1 MQRAALLQELLRL
14 APRAQ
19 WPHTRI
25 VVPHRGAQR
34 ALQQACVSAGVGLLP
49 QVISLADPEIFA
61 ADLGLPVPPAAN
73 GWPLRAQALRLLQE
87 AHPELNPASLI
98 PRTEELLQSLN
109 LLAEYGI
116 SPAQLRASVPLELQP
131 IWAIHG
137 QILLQLW
144 ATVAPQAAESLPAAR
159 RRSLWQHMMAQV
171 QRNPHPTLWWGPAP
185 QTPTQAEFYAAL
197 QPTHVPHRGEASP
210 CVTLVANT
218 RWEEVQRLTLW
229 VAQHLQAGAQRVGIV
244 ASGAMAERLATELR
258 VRFGVRATT
267 TGGTR
272 WGDTA
277 AGAQLLEAAQ
287 SWRRGSKELS
297 LAYWLNQLPP
307 TPLPP
312 ALQGVL
318 AELHMLPG
326 RWPAPLALAWLRQA
340 LEALAGHEDE
350 ALQPDARV
358 HLLPAHLATQQPWC
372 ALAVAEMVEGV
383 WPTRGQQGGL
393 SQAQR
398 RALGLP
404 DTVAQAAHA
413 EGLLAHLRQQGAGQ
427 VAFSRHAHDDGG
439 NPVLPSRWWPQG
451 VAAVAEEFSPL
462 AWAKPPRPESLGE
475 FTLPQPPEKLSP
487 SLLEA
492 LLGCPY
498 AAYARRVLKLE
509 KLPPLTYAPD
519 LRERGTLLHSWL
531 RDVVREFPHIQ
542 PDQVPDV
549 THSLRTR
556 ATELVR
562 NLRPLERALWGTKME
577 RLAPEIAAAW
587 AKAGGKILAEELLE
601 EELGGLKISARADAL
616 LQSPAG
622 TVVIDYKTGTPP
634 SAAKIQRGAR
644 PQLAVEGWLVQQRGE
659 ALAGL
664 GYWHLKGYGLT
675 PLPTTQWPTKK
686 TPLGALLAP
695 VAPTLGQV
703 QQQYFKASAVWLATP
718 DAEGAGVLA
727 TGPCEHCD
735 LAGVCRRQAA
745 VLQPLPQGA
754 QP

>member
-1 MQRAALLQELLRL
+1 MQGAALLQELLHL
-14 APRAQ
+14 SPRAQ

-34 ALQQACVSAGVGLLP
+34 VLQQALRGAGAGLLP
-49 QVISLADPEIFA
+49 QLVSLAEPEPFT
-61 ADLGLPVPPAAN
+61 ADLGLPVPPPAN

-87 AHPELNPASLI
+87 AHPELNLASLL

-116 SPAQLRASVPLELQP
+116 TPAQLRASVPLELQP
-131 IWAIHG
+131 IWAMQG

-144 ATVAPQAAESLPAAR
+144 AVVAPQAATFLPAAR
-159 RRSLWQHMMAQV
+159 RRILWQHMIAQV
-171 QRNPHPTLWWGPAP
+171 QRNPHPTLWWGPLP
-185 QTPTQAEFYAAL
+185 QTPVQAEFYAAL
-197 QPTHVPHRGEASP
+197 QPTHVPHTGKICP
-210 CVTLVANT
+210 CFTLVANT

-258 VRFGVRATT
+258 VRLGIRATT

-277 AGAQLLEAAQ
+277 AGAQLLETAQ
-287 SWRRGSKELS
+287 SWLRGSKELS

-318 AELHMLPG
+318 EELQQLPG

-340 LEALAGHEDE
+340 LEALAGHADD

-372 ALAVAEMVEGV
+372 ALAVAELVEGV

-404 DTVAQAAHA
+404 DTVAQATHA
-413 EGLLAHLRQQGAGQ
+413 EGLLAQLRHQGAWE
-427 VAFSRHAHDDGG
+427 VVFSRHAHDDAG
-439 NPVLPSRWWPQG
+439 NPVLPSRWWPQSA
-451 VAAVAEEFSPL
+451 AAVAEEFSPQT
-462 AWAKPPRPESLGE
+462 WAKPPQPENLGE
-475 FTLPQPPEKLSP
+475 FTPPQPPNKLSP

-498 AAYARRVLKLE
+498 AAYASRILKLE
-509 KLPPLTYAPD
+509 KIPPLTYAPD

-531 RDVVREFPHIQ
+531 LEAARQFPQIQ
-542 PDQVPDV
+542 PDQVPAV
-549 THSLRTR
+549 TQYLRTR
-556 ATELVR
+556 ASELVQ
-562 NLRPLERALWGTKME
+562 NLRPLERALWGSKMQ

-587 AKAGGKILAEELLE
+587 ANAGGKILAEELLE
-601 EELGGLKISARADAL
+601 QELSGLKISARADAL
-616 LQSPAG
+616 LLTPQG

-634 SAAKIQRGAR
+634 SAAKIQRGER
-644 PQLAVEGWLVQQRGE
+644 PQLAVEGWLLQQRGD

-664 GYWHLKGYGLT
+664 GYWHLKGYGFT
-675 PLPTTQWPTKK
+675 PLPTTHWPSQK
-686 TPLGALLAP
+686 TSLEGLLAP
-695 VAPTLGQV
+695 VAPTLTQV
-703 QQQYFKASAVWLATP
+703 QQQYFHAAATWPATP

-735 LAGVCRRQAA
+735 LAGVCRRQSDALRA
-745 VLQPLPQGA
+745 PPQEA